1 MATSSKT
8 VMRKNGSPKY
18 IAAQKPANQ
27 VGRGSRNLY
36 PITTWP
42 RRFSKNFFNMTIS
55 ITALSAEETQ

>member
-36 PITTWP
+36 PITAWP
-42 RRFSKNFFNMTIS
+42 RRIRGYVDQQPESK
-55 ITALSAEETQ
+55 E